1 MSAEKKASNVRLV
14 VSDEA
19 GVLIRDERANDLD
32 AADVFREMNYLCGF
46 AEWKWAHVNTRITD
60 STAYTGSE
68 SEERV
73 KSSIQRA
80 IDRMPSTNPGEITLS
95 VRKRDQILAE
105 GPDDRPEGPDAPRH
119 PGVGP
124 HDGPNWKW
132 QTAPKEGPEPPP
144 KAGAEPPRTIG
155 STKGTLARM
164 RGLLGPNYGVH
175 MSANSNVLQA
185 TQTVALD
192 RTGSSAEP
200 DDMVIKGNAAWRAF
214 TVINVAKGEAYTKEP
229 SWRVENIKKRYWTLA
244 DWSWYLTPHPRLHS

>member
-1 MSAEKKASNVRLV
+1 
-14 VSDEA
+14 
-19 GVLIRDERANDLD
+19 
-32 AADVFREMNYLCGF
+32 VFREMNYLCGF

-132 QTAPKEGPEPPP
+132 QTAPKAGP
-144 KAGAEPPRTIG
+144 KA
-155 STKGTLARM
+155 
-164 RGLLGPNYGVH
+164 H
-175 MSANSNVLQA
+175 AN
-185 TQTVALD
+185 
-192 RTGSSAEP
+192 
-200 DDMVIKGNAAWRAF
+200 
-214 TVINVAKGEAYTKEP
+214 
-229 SWRVENIKKRYWTLA
+229 LA
-244 DWSWYLTPHPRLHS
+244 DTSGNHT

>member
-1 MSAEKKASNVRLV
+1 M

-19 GVLIRDERANDLD
+19 GVSIRDEWEENLD

-46 AEWKWAHVNTRITD
+46 AEWKWAHVTTRITD

-68 SEERV
+68 SEEGV

-80 IDRMPSTNPGEITLS
+80 IDRMPSTNPGEITLE

-132 QTAPKEGPEPPP
+132 QTTPKAGPEAPP
-144 KAGAEPPRTIG
+144 KAGAEPPNKPGLTIG
-155 STKGTLARM
+155 PNTLQEM
-164 RGLLGPNYGVH
+164 RRCLH
-175 MSANSNVLQA
+175 TMS
-185 TQTVALD
+185 D
-192 RTGSSAEP
+192 P
-200 DDMVIKGNAAWRAF
+200 
-214 TVINVAKGEAYTKEP
+214 
-229 SWRVENIKKRYWTLA
+229 
-244 DWSWYLTPHPRLHS
+244 